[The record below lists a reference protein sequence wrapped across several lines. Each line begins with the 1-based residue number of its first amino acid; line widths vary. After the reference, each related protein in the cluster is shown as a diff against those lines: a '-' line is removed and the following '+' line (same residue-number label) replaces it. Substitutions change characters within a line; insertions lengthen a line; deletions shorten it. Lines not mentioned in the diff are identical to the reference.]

1 MIGDLT
7 RLFYIFPES
16 EEDLITVTDNW
27 RVEIKRVYRQMNDM
41 YENMATWEVVI
52 VLSVIGLLLMSS
64 IFL

>member
-16 EEDLITVTDNW
+16 EEDPITVTDNW